1 MDNTS
6 AQVQTRG
13 GRRDFLKTSVV
24 GLSAVAALLPR
35 RAFSAPEPIR
45 IGMQMD
51 MTGDLGD
58 FGSQWISRSA
68 QAASER
74 INQGGGIGGRE
85 IKLLLEDTES
95 KPQTGVR
102 KMRKLIESDEVYF
115 VIGSHH
121 SVVNL
126 ASNPVAEELK
136 TVYFPNGTA
145 TATTGAKG
153 NPYVFRV
160 LPSIT
165 HEVNS
170 VVSWPIA
177 NLGRRWT
184 LLGLDYAWGQ
194 DHVTRWSKTVETL
207 GAKVV
212 DRIMVPLGTDNMVP
226 YLSRIKVEETE
237 VLFHAFF
244 QHSALNFLKQ
254 GQELGLLNK
263 LKFFGVYDSIE
274 GIDPKPFEGS
284 YFYTPM
290 VHRLD
295 EAPPDLR
302 PYQSRLYRAVG
313 YRDDGW
319 DTRANRIGGTGHI
332 YVGWEH
338 VYWIKYGI
346 EKSGW
351 RSKKDNADFIAALEG
366 AKVKASDEFPQGDKF
381 IREADHQVFMGL
393 FIQQV
398 RNGKYVTITRMAPEK
413 GLYPPEGDLRIKR
426 S

>member
-1 MDNTS
+1 MDDNRDRVRT
-6 AQVQTRG
+6 G
-13 GRRDFLKTSVV
+13 FGRREFIRVSAL
-24 GLSAVAALLPR
+24 GLSALAASSPR
-35 RAFSAPEPIR
+35 RAFGASAAIR

-68 QAASER
+68 QAAAEK

-85 IKLLLEDTES
+85 VQLLIEDTES
-95 KPQTGVR
+95 KPPTGVR
-102 KMRKLIESDEVYF
+102 KMRKLIESDGVDF

-121 SVVNL
+121 SGVNL
-126 ASNPVAEELK
+126 VSNPVAEELK

-165 HEVNS
+165 HEIS
-170 VVSWPIA
+170 SAVSWPMS
-177 NLGRRWT
+177 NLGKRWT
-184 LLGLDYAWGQ
+184 LMGLDYAWGQ

-207 GAKVV
+207 GGKVV
-212 DRIMVPLGTDNMVP
+212 DRIMVPLGSDNMVP
-226 YLSRIKVEETE
+226 YLSRVKAEETE

-254 GQELGLLNK
+254 AQELGLLNK
-263 LKFFGVYDSIE
+263 VKFFGVYDSIE
-274 GIDPKPFEGS
+274 GIDPRPFEGS

-295 EAPPDLR
+295 EAPADIR
-302 PYQSRLYRAVG
+302 PFQAKLYKTVG
-313 YRDDGW
+313 YREDGW
-319 DTRANRIGGTGHI
+319 DTRANRIGGSGHI

-338 VYWIKYGI
+338 VHWIKYGI

-351 RSKKDNADFIAALEG
+351 KSKKDNPDFIAALEG

-381 IREADHQVFMGL
+381 IRDVDHQTFMGVL
-393 FIQQV
+393 IQQV
-398 RNGKYVTITRMAPEK
+398 KNGKYVTIGRIPPEK
-413 GLYPPEGDLRIKR
+413 GVYPPEGDLRIKR
-426 S
+426 